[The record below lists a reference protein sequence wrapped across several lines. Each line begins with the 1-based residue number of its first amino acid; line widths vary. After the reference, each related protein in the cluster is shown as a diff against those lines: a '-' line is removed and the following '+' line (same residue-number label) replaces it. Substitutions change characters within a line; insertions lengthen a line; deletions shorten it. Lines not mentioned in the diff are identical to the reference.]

1 LTLHTTWH
9 TIVPFIL
16 RAKILKVLF
25 KRHKKRIREGSKSI
39 PTQGVKMRTR
49 TFKISNK
56 VETNSKDRDIV

>member
-1 LTLHTTWH
+1 MVFF
-9 TIVPFIL
+9 IV
-16 RAKILKVLF
+16 RVEILKLLF
-25 KRHKKRIREGSKSI
+25 KRHKKMIREGSKSI